1 MDVITSRHHP
11 IVKEFRDLA
20 RERRTADAARRL
32 APARRSGGR
41 RRRGREDRDLRS
53 ADRATKR
60 PSSIDCVATARRSS
74 RCPGTVLNALSPVN
88 SPTGVVASARIPSV
102 TSASVLAPAP
112 ALVLAAAG
120 LQDPGNAGAIIRS
133 AAAAG
138 ATGVVLDEL
147 SADPW
152 GWKALRA
159 SMGSAFHL
167 PVVRSRALAALIAE
181 WRQAGVRIVATVP
194 RGGVPMYD
202 VDFTQAD
209 RGAARR
215 RRRGPPRGSRGR
227 GRHARQHSDAR
238 RGRIAERRG
247 RRRGAVVRGRSA
259 RRTADEPV
267 RRRTRRRSIRRPF
280 RSPSGCGRDRSTR
293 SSARTIWSRPA
304 GRCAR

>member
-20 RERRTADAARRL
+20 RGAGPLMLLDGWHLLNEAAAARVEVEKIAICGPPTTREKTIVDGL
-32 APARRSGGR
+32 RRSG
-41 RRRGREDRDLRS
+41 
-53 ADRATKR
+53 
-60 PSSIDCVATARRSS
+60 ARVVDVSGS
-74 RCPGTVLNALSPVN
+74 VLNALSPVN

-102 TSASVLAPAP
+102 TSSEVLKPAP

-167 PVVRSRALAALIAE
+167 PVVRSRALEKLIAD
-181 WRQAGVRIVATVP
+181 WNHDGIQIVATVP
-194 RGGVPMYD
+194 RGGTPMYD
-202 VDFTQAD
+202 IDFTKPTALLMGGEGSGLPDDLLSAAD
-209 RGAARR
+209 MRVSIPMKGAIESLNA
-215 RRRGPPRGSRGR
+215 
-227 GRHARQHSDAR
+227 AVAAAVLLYEAQRQ
-238 RGRIAERRG
+238 
-247 RRRGAVVRGRSA
+247 RS
-259 RRTADEPV
+259 
-267 RRRTRRRSIRRPF
+267 
-280 RSPSGCGRDRSTR
+280 G
-293 SSARTIWSRPA
+293 
-304 GRCAR
+304 